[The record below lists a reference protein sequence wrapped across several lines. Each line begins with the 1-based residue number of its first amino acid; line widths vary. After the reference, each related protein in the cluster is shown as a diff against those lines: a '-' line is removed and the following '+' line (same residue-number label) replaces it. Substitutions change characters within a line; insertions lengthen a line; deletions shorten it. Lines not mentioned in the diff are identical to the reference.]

1 MKNYG
6 TLAQRPF
13 FKGDVIRTWRI
24 SQSSVAVSQE
34 NLDVEYYRLDYQF
47 YQRRQ
52 LGSVLVVLYIKCS
65 NISLLYHCIGK
76 TKHPVPSLHRE
87 CYRSDNIYYTY
98 IYILY
103 VLYSDAVG
111 AVTIL
116 FSGSLYRVCKMV
128 VVNVNRL
135 ATRL

>member
-1 MKNYG
+1 M
-6 TLAQRPF
+6 
-13 FKGDVIRTWRI
+13 
-24 SQSSVAVSQE
+24 SHE

-65 NISLLYHCIGK
+65 NISLLYHCIGI

-87 CYRSDNIYYTY
+87 CYRSDNIYYMY

-103 VLYSDAVG
+103 VLHSDAVG